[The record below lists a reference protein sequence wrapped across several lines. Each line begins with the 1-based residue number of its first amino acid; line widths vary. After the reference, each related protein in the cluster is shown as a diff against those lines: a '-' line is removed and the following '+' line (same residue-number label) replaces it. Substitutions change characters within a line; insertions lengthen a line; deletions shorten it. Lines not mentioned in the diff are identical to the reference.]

1 MKQGKKQRPPK
12 NKKVRRKQKVVG
24 PASAPTGPQDPHIQ
38 QMVDQA
44 LADHS
49 AGRLPEAEALYRQIL
64 QRDPN
69 HYVALHLLGVIGY
82 QVGNNDFAVD
92 LISQALA
99 IKPDFAEAHFN
110 LGNALHSLARLDQA
124 ITSFQAAITINPG
137 YADAYVNLG
146 NVLKDS
152 GRLKEAAASH
162 RQALA
167 IRADFL
173 EAHINLGNVL
183 QELEQLAEAIA
194 SYRQALVIKPDL
206 AGVQCNL
213 GGALQDLGQLD
224 EAIACYH
231 QALAIDPNFADA
243 HYNLGLAFR
252 EQGKID
258 EAFNCQRR
266 ATALDPQNPMFWSG
280 LAKSVEKLSFTSV
293 DESLLSD
300 LLQLVDQPTVRPSDL
315 ARPIISAITHSLEF
329 LNIAGLSDAAGGAPQ
344 IDYWQI
350 AGKLAAI
357 PLLLKIMALSPIN
370 ELAIERQL
378 AALRATMLEQKI
390 AGPGDD
396 QALPFSA
403 ALALHCFTNEYLYP
417 ETEAEKA
424 ALEQLQGQIAGL
436 LDDGQDVPAYLIVAL
451 GAYRPLYYFDWAS
464 QLAARQWSGA
474 LEQVIKRQILEPL
487 EERTLASGMTKL
499 TAIDDAVSQSV
510 RTQYEENPYP
520 RWIETSIRVKAK
532 PVGAELRGAPFR
544 FDLVDYQEPESPQ
557 ILVAGCGTGQ
567 QALATASRFTNA
579 RVLAIDLSLSS
590 LAYASRKTAA
600 LGVSNIEYGHGDIM
614 ALGDLGRQFDVIESI
629 GVLHHLGNPLAG
641 WRVLTGLLK
650 PGGLMMIGLYS
661 ETARQDVLAGR
672 SLIEQMGYAAS
683 GDGIRRCRADIIK
696 RAEAGDQRMAE
707 LCRRR
712 DFFGLSEC
720 RDLLFHVQEHRFTL
734 PGINAALQ
742 NLGLSFLGFEMQDQ
756 QPLNV
761 FRKSHPDKSA
771 LTSLPLWHDFEL
783 SHPETFRSM
792 YQFWC
797 QKRA

>member
-12 NKKVRRKQKVVG
+12 NKKVRRKQKAVA
-24 PASAPTGPQDPHIQ
+24 PASAPVAPQNPHIQ

-44 LADHS
+44 LADHN

-69 HYVALHLLGVIGY
+69 HCTALHLLGVIGY

-124 ITSFQAAITINPG
+124 IASFQAAININPG

-152 GRLKEAAASH
+152 ARLEDAAASH
-162 RQALA
+162 RRALA

-173 EAHINLGNVL
+173 AAHINLGGVL
-183 QELEQLAEAIA
+183 QELGQLAEAIV
-194 SYRQALVIKPDL
+194 SYRKALAIKPDL
-206 AGVQCNL
+206 AGVQCSL
-213 GGALQDLGQLD
+213 GGAFQDLGQLD
-224 EAIACYH
+224 EAISCYH
-231 QALAIDPNFADA
+231 QALAIDANFADA
-243 HYNLGLAFR
+243 HYNLGIAFR

-258 EAFNCQRR
+258 EAFTCQRR
-266 ATALDPQNPMFWSG
+266 AIALDPQNPMFWSG
-280 LAKSVEKLSFTSV
+280 LAKSVEKLSFTAV
-293 DESLLSD
+293 DESLLGD
-300 LLQLVDQPTVRPSDL
+300 LLQLIEQPTVRPSDIS
-315 ARPIISAITHSLEF
+315 RPIVSAITHSPQF
-329 LNIAGLSDAAGGAPQ
+329 LNIAGLSEISKAAQ

-378 AALRATMLEQKI
+378 AALRAAMLEQTM

-396 QALPFSA
+396 RALPFSA

-417 ETEAEKA
+417 EGEMEKA
-424 ALEQLQGQIAGL
+424 ALEQLQGKIAGL
-436 LDDGQDVPAYLIVAL
+436 LDAEQDVPACLVVAL
-451 GAYRPLYYFDWAS
+451 GAYRPLYHFDWAA
-464 QLAARQWSGA
+464 QLAARQCSGA
-474 LEQVIKRQILEPL
+474 VEPVIRRQILEPL
-487 EERTLASGMTKL
+487 EERALASGIAQL
-499 TAIDDAVSQSV
+499 TTIDDAVSQSV
-510 RTQYEENPYP
+510 RAQYEENPYP
-520 RWIETSIRVKAK
+520 RWIETSIRVQAK

-544 FDLVDYQEPESPQ
+544 FNLVDYQEPESPH

-567 QALATASRFTNA
+567 QALATVSRFANA

-600 LGVSNIEYGHGDIM
+600 LGVSNIEYAHGDIM

-629 GVLHHLGNPLAG
+629 GVLHHLGDPLAG
-641 WRVLTGLLK
+641 WRVLTDLLK

-683 GDGIRRCRADIIK
+683 GDDIRRCRAEIIK
-696 RAEAGDQRMAE
+696 RAAAGDRRMAE

-734 PGINAALQ
+734 PGVKAALQ

-756 QPLNV
+756 EPLNV

-771 LTSLPLWHDFEL
+771 LTSLSQWHDFEL